1 MGLIVK
7 NTTFDEAPDEIDVG
21 SEVVIKDKG
30 IVGVVVMKI
39 GSIYQ
44 VQIGNAVSSYTYDE
58 IEIKKVKENLYENS
72 KY

>member
-7 NTTFDEAPDEIDVG
+7 NTTFDEVDDEIDVG

-44 VQIGNAVSSYTYDE
+44 VQIGNAVFSYTNDE
-58 IEIKKVKENLYENS
+58 IEVKK
-72 KY
+72 

>member
-7 NTTFDEAPDEIDVG
+7 NTTFDEVDDEIDVG

-58 IEIKKVKENLYENS
+58 LDLKK
-72 KY
+72 

>member
-7 NTTFDEAPDEIDVG
+7 NTTFDEVDDEIDVG

-44 VQIGNAVSSYTYDE
+44 VKIGNAVSSYTYDE
-58 IEIKKVKENLYENS
+58 IDLKK
-72 KY
+72 

>member
-7 NTTFDEAPDEIDVG
+7 NTTFDEVDDEIDVG

-39 GSIYQ
+39 GSMYQ

-58 IEIKKVKENLYENS
+58 IEVKK
-72 KY
+72 

>member
-7 NTTFDEAPDEIDVG
+7 NTTFDEVDDEIDVG

-58 IEIKKVKENLYENS
+58 IEIKKVKENLYE
-72 KY
+72 K